1 MKPSD
6 TLKKRAILL
15 LFRAIYVSAML
26 SLFAACNGRD
36 GMIGPSTLLN
46 MVDEPPGKNC
56 PVGGLK
62 VQSGPDK
69 NADGTLSEDEVIQTK
84 YLCDGLS
91 LTIISDESPG
101 ANCVVGG
108 KKTSIG
114 IDKNSNFELD
124 ANEVLSTSYICYP
137 SAFEYPDKIAYGD
150 NILAKGKTEFP
161 ATGASLNLSLSAKVP
176 LNGKLKVIIR
186 SSTGGYNTWFYTAP
200 TMNWLVGIYAYDP
213 NVSNE
218 SSQVFEYSPIELP
231 APELNASCAVRVG
244 FYPGQYQVDYYEM
257 GSTSPTY
264 TKTITVN

>member
-124 ANEVLSTSYICYP
+124 ANEVLSTSFQGLAPARVAYAAPEIGKHP
-137 SAFEYPDKIAYGD
+137 PNHQITQLPNNPRLPVSAAINF
-150 NILAKGKTEFP
+150 
-161 ATGASLNLSLSAKVP
+161 LSATRKR
-176 LNGKLKVIIR
+176 VIIL
-186 SSTGGYNTWFYTAP
+186 STFYDWFGDA
-200 TMNWLVGIYAYDP
+200 G
-213 NVSNE
+213 
-218 SSQVFEYSPIELP
+218 
-231 APELNASCAVRVG
+231 SCLR
-244 FYPGQYQVDYYEM
+244 
-257 GSTSPTY
+257 STSAVPA
-264 TKTITVN
+264 